1 MNTNSES
8 SSKRLNEIFASTLS
22 SLATINKKIGEKHKA
37 NKYEH
42 AEKNILLMTKDI
54 TSYKDLEN
62 KSGFGVN
69 IIKKLKEIEETG
81 KSSYIERAKT
91 DPLQNLTEIH
101 GIGEK
106 KAKEL
111 INKNILSREQ
121 LKTSLKNDSTLLTN
135 AQTLG
140 LIYYNDIIQR
150 IPREIIQKYE
160 IELKNILK
168 QIDDKAILEIV
179 GSYRREHNTSG
190 DIDII
195 ISHPENKEWIFSKF
209 LDILKDKKII
219 IDFLSKGNKK
229 SLTIAKL
236 ETDIARRLDFLYSP
250 PSEYPFATLYFTGSK
265 AFNTVMRDYAVKNGY
280 TLNEHGIYRLIN
292 GKKGDKIERNFK
304 IEEEIFTFLNLQY
317 KEPKERINGN
327 SIIPL
332 KIEKEISNQ
341 NISNM
346 DTIMEKMEKNMNTK
360 KDQQPIEELEEIA
373 ETFEE
378 NPSEE
383 TEKEIEEEVF
393 KAKEPVNIAESKD
406 DMTALKTMNTE
417 EILEKS
423 ISAPSNVNFF
433 EKDTVAE
440 EKEKA
445 PLFIPSMSYIDKDN
459 ILKNIGKNMITK
471 MDKKKKRNYK
481 QLLDKLDK
489 DGYDVLDHFSE
500 DELALLIKRLNDLY
514 YNGES
519 VVSDGKYD
527 IIKQKLEDKYPD
539 NKVLGEIGA
548 PVTKQKAE
556 LPYFMASMDKIKP
569 DTKALEKWLV
579 KYTGNYIISAKLDG
593 ISGLYT
599 TEGDKP
605 KLYTRGDGKIGQ
617 DISDLI
623 PYFKFP
629 KEKDITIRGEFIIQK
644 KLFEDK
650 YSQDSSNA
658 RNFVAGVINAKRIE
672 KQKYN
677 DVDFVAYEVI
687 KPSLT
692 PNEQM
697 KYLDTLHVDNVLYS
711 TKDSLTNE
719 ELSETLLNWRDVYKY
734 DIDGIIVT
742 DNKIYPREN
751 KNPDHGFAFKMM
763 ISDQIAEANV
773 LDVLWEPSKDGYLK
787 PRIRIEP
794 IILGG
799 VKIEYATAFNGAFVE
814 KHKLGMGAIVKLIR
828 SGDVIPHI
836 IEVVTPADNA
846 QFPDVDY
853 VWNDSHIDIILANID
868 DNLTV
873 KKKNIKYFF
882 DTLDVENL
890 GPGIIKKLVDSNYNT
905 ISKVLEMTIAD
916 FETIPGIK
924 EKTATKIYKSIE
936 KQVEKANITKIMTA
950 SNIFCHSIAEK
961 KIQLILESYPNV
973 LQDDISDEE
982 KIIKLKD
989 IKGMAEKTSQ
999 TFVKHI
1005 STFLKFLDEIKLT
1018 YKLEN
1023 TSNSVSTLNEL
1034 AVIDANS
1041 EHELYKRQ
1049 IVFTG
1054 FRDKELMNKLENK
1067 YKVKLSSA
1075 ISKNTYLILAKNPEE
1090 NSSKLLKAK
1099 ELNIPIFSKDEFET
1113 KYPDL

>member
-1 MNTNSES
+1 MITNNES
-8 SSKRLNEIFASTLS
+8 SSKRLNELFASTLS

-62 KSGFGVN
+62 KPGFGVN
-69 IIKKLKEIEETG
+69 IIKKLKEVEETG

-121 LKTSLKNDSTLLTN
+121 LKSSLEKDSTLLTS
-135 AQTLG
+135 AQSLG
-140 LIYYNDIIQR
+140 LMYYNDIIQR
-150 IPREIIQKYE
+150 IPREIIEKYE
-160 IELKNILK
+160 IELKNILNT
-168 QIDDKAILEIV
+168 IDDKAILEIV
-179 GSYRREHNTSG
+179 GSYRRQHNTSG

-236 ETDIARRLDFLYSP
+236 DTDIARRLDFLYSP
-250 PSEYPFATLYFTGSK
+250 PNEYPFATLYFTGSK

-280 TLNEHGIYRLIN
+280 TLNEHGIYRLVN
-292 GKKGDKIERNFK
+292 GKKGDKIERDFK
-304 IEEEIFTFLNLQY
+304 NEEDIFAFLNLQY

-327 SIIPL
+327 SIIPV

-346 DTIMEKMEKNMNTK
+346 DTIMEKMEKNMKTK
-360 KDQQPIEELEEIA
+360 KDEEPSQELEE
-373 ETFEE
+373 ELTEEFEE
-378 NPSEE
+378 KP
-383 TEKEIEEEVF
+383 TEEVF
-393 KAKEPVNIAESKD
+393 KAEEPVNIAESKD

-423 ISAPSNVNFF
+423 ISAPSSVNFF
-433 EKDTVAE
+433 EKDSVAQ

-445 PLFIPSMSYIDKDN
+445 PLFKPSMPYIDKN
-459 ILKNIGKNMITK
+459 NVLKNIGKNMITK

-481 QLLDKLDK
+481 QLLDKLNK

-500 DELALLIKRLNDLY
+500 DELALLVKRLNDLY

-519 VVSDGKYD
+519 VISDGKYD
-527 IIKQKLEDKYPD
+527 IIKQKLEDKYPN

-569 DTKALEKWLV
+569 DTKALEKWLA
-579 KYTGNYIISAKLDG
+579 KYSGNYVISAKLDG

-629 KEKDITIRGEFIIQK
+629 KENDITIRGEFIIQK
-644 KLFEDK
+644 KLFQDK
-650 YSQDSSNA
+650 YSKDSSNA
-658 RNFVAGVINAKRIE
+658 RNFVAGVMNAKRIE

-677 DVDFVAYEVI
+677 DIDFVAYEVI

-692 PNEQM
+692 PDEQM

-711 TKDSLTNE
+711 TKDNLTNE
-719 ELSETLLNWRDVYKY
+719 ELSEILLNWRDVYKY

-814 KHKLGMGAIVKLIR
+814 KHKLGMGSVVKLIR

-846 QFPDVDY
+846 LFPDVDY

-868 DNLTV
+868 DNMTV

-890 GPGIIKKLVDSNYNT
+890 GPGIIKKLVDADYNS
-905 ISKVLEMTIAD
+905 ISKILEMTIAD
-916 FETIPGIK
+916 FETIPGIQ

-936 KQVEKANITKIMTA
+936 KQVEKANLSKIMTA
-950 SNIFCHSIAEK
+950 SNIFGHSIAEK

-973 LQDDISDEE
+973 LKDDISDEE
-982 KIIKLKD
+982 KIMKLKE

-999 TFVKHI
+999 AFVKHI
-1005 STFLKFLDEIKLT
+1005 PTFLKFLDEIKLT
-1018 YKLEN
+1018 YKLQDS
-1023 TSNSVSTLNEL
+1023 SNSVLTINEL
-1034 AVIDANS
+1034 AITDINS
-1041 EHELYKRQ
+1041 DHELYKRQ

-1075 ISKNTYLILAKNPEE
+1075 ISKNTYLILAKNPDE